1 MKTKYTDFYLLAAVF
16 VLLFVA
22 YECILQVVP
31 ADYNDIHD
39 HAAFARQMLQGQRPY
54 AGNFLV
60 YVLVNVF
67 SFFST
72 RAVPTEIALCM
83 LIAFAT
89 TFRFRLAQER
99 INHLIYRDATND
111 PNYFTGV
118 FYVLTLLFV
127 FGIPIPGYLSDDRFM
142 YIGSYVPNVWH
153 NSTILFLFPFAML
166 LFELAYKQLH
176 AFSSKRNWWIALLVV
191 LNLFIKPSYFFV
203 FVCVYPLLL
212 LFKYRF
218 SKEFCLGILPLVA
231 GTFLLALEYW
241 VIYKIGIPTDKEA
254 SSVVFLPFYR
264 SPEFDNLSLIP
275 VAMFFSLLFP
285 IVYTVFNFAKLKNS
299 LLFWFCVLQFV
310 VSVLIFFFISES
322 GPRASHGNFYWQIV
336 ICTWLC
342 FFVTFLALLKDF
354 KTEGRTNKNILLLSI
369 YMLHV
374 VVGVLYFVRLLL
386 TGGYY

>member
-1 MKTKYTDFYLLAAVF
+1 MKKNYKDFYLLAVVF
-16 VLLFVA
+16 VLLFIA

-60 YVLVNVF
+60 YLLVNIF

-72 RAVPTEIALCM
+72 KAAPTEIALCM

-99 INHLIYRDATND
+99 INQLIYHNTANE
-111 PNYFTGV
+111 PNYFTGI
-118 FYVLTLLFV
+118 FYALTLLFV
-127 FGIPIPGYLSDDRFM
+127 FGIPIPGYLTDDRFM
-142 YIGSYVPNVWH
+142 YIGNYVPNVWH

-166 LFELAYKQLH
+166 LFELSYKQLH
-176 AFSSKRNWWIALLVV
+176 AYSTKRNWWIALLVT

-212 LFKYRF
+212 LVKYKLN
-218 SKEFCLGILPLVA
+218 KEFWYSILPLIA
-231 GTFLLALEYW
+231 GLFILAAQYW
-241 VIYKIGIPTDKEA
+241 IIYKIGIPTDKET

-264 SPEFDNLSLIP
+264 NPEFADLSLIP

-285 IVYTVFNFAKLKNS
+285 ALYAVFNLSRLMKS
-299 LLFWFCVLQFV
+299 MLFWYCVMQFA
-310 VSVLIFFFISES
+310 VSVLIFFFISET

-336 ICTWLC
+336 ICTWLS
-342 FFVTFLALLKDF
+342 FFVAFLALLKDF
-354 KTEGRTNKNILLLSI
+354 KTDGRTNKNIFLLSI

-374 VVGVLYFVRLLL
+374 VVGVLYFIRLLL